1 MDNVKVLIFDMD
13 DTLINHGHVTKP
25 TWIKTVK
32 DMAEHFHLDIDTYT
46 IGKEIGDV
54 SDAIFDS
61 EERRPK
67 GNYDKRVF
75 RTNLIKEAFSNVG
88 YENDDVIDYLIDK
101 YDENKHKVVYIFE
114 DVLDTLVELKKRGY
128 IITML
133 TNGDTDFQWE
143 KINRLGFPP
152 YFDRIFVSGEH
163 NINKPEK
170 SAYELVVNTFGVTL
184 EEACMIG
191 DNYLWEVVAPIQYG
205 MKAIWMNKF
214 HKKKTGDTNPDY
226 TIENISELLE
236 IFK

>member
-1 MDNVKVLIFDMD
+1 M
-13 DTLINHGHVTKP
+13 
-25 TWIKTVK
+25 
-32 DMAEHFHLDIDTYT
+32 
-46 IGKEIGDV
+46 
-54 SDAIFDS
+54 
-61 EERRPK
+61 
-67 GNYDKRVF
+67 
-75 RTNLIKEAFSNVG
+75 
-88 YENDDVIDYLIDK
+88 IDYLIDK